1 MLNVQRISIYDTDV
15 SIVWPS
21 LLICINNGA
30 ESINCHISSKRIDVI
45 ITCIL
50 FVHTH
55 IHGDQWSHHLIYYMS
70 IFIYLL
76 FTIAQILWPPSRYAD
91 AAYYI
96 IIIQNNSVEQ
106 ANTSYLRLFIC
117 LFVTLIS
124 HSSLLASLFSSKKNP
139 NKQDCIWW
147 KKNLNGQKFGEN
159 FDSI

>member
-70 IFIYLL
+70 IFIYLFTIYHSTNTLTTITVRRRRLLHHYHPKQFGRASKHIL
-76 FTIAQILWPPSRYAD
+76 FTFVY
-91 AAYYI
+91 
-96 IIIQNNSVEQ
+96 
-106 ANTSYLRLFIC
+106 
-117 LFVTLIS
+117 LFVCHFNFTF
-124 HSSLLASLFSSKKNP
+124 FSSRLSIFIK
-139 NKQDCIWW
+139 
-147 KKNLNGQKFGEN
+147 KKNLINKIV
-159 FDSI
+159 FDGKRI